1 MYGVMR
7 CGSGSAMKTRLIF
20 SPWSVIGK
28 TGSGE
33 VNSTGLTPAESWFI
47 TQAPYVYQSG
57 QQPRITIVAM
67 KENGGERAYPTGPL
81 LKDIVNAIFSKV
93 ITHVPQPPPP
103 HPNSSSH
110 PAFLHCHPH
119 PLF

>member
-57 QQPRITIVAM
+57 QQPRIAIVAM
-67 KENGGERAYPTGPL
+67 KENGGDGAYANGPM
-81 LKDIVNAIFSKV
+81 LKDIYDAFFTQV
-93 ITHVPQPPPP
+93 IKGAGPPAPD
-103 HPNSSSH
+103 PNFCEH
-110 PAFLHCHPH
+110 DGLLQTNP
-119 PLF
+119 